1 MRVENIVCGRALEWC
16 SGSTLMPAPAF
27 LSVAAGCTMKPGV
40 PDHPATATVARRC
53 IVPVRQLKEFLDNN
67 NVKYVSI
74 THSTAYTAQ
83 EIAALTHT
91 KGRDLAKTVIV
102 ELDGAMAMA
111 VLPASFQIDLD
122 QLKQRAG
129 ANNIRLPGETIFRN
143 RFPGCETGAMPPFGN
158 LFDMPVFVDE
168 SLTREKEIAF
178 SAGSHNEVI
187 RMSYEDFARLV
198 IPKVLRFSAGKA
210 ITHAA

>member
-1 MRVENIVCGRALEWC
+1 
-16 SGSTLMPAPAF
+16 MP
-27 LSVAAGCTMKPGV
+27 VK
-40 PDHPATATVARRC
+40 
-53 IVPVRQLKEFLDNN
+53 QLKEFLDNN
-67 NVKYVSI
+67 NVKYVTI

-102 ELDGAMAMA
+102 KLDDALAMA
-111 VLPASFQIDLD
+111 VLPASFHIDL
-122 QLKQRAG
+122 QRLKEGAG
-129 ANNIRLPGETIFRN
+129 AKVAGLAAEGEFRS

-168 SLTREKEIAF
+168 NLSKEKEIAF

-187 RMSYEDFARLV
+187 RLSYDDFNRLAK
-198 IPKVLRFSAGKA
+198 PKVMRFVAGRA
-210 ITHAA
+210 HAA